1 MSSKLGPHKLQIIAG
16 YAERI
21 DDPAVPAGKTGAP
34 FDCSTQPLQL
44 HGKYLA
50 HGPALDDQIDFLHE
64 GLICISFKSVFD
76 PAPEATGLQEGNE
89 EIGCVY
95 RIMALPS
102 STHHDGIAFIHGQ
115 LLSAQHRS
123 QIYGLSN

>member
-1 MSSKLGPHKLQIIAG
+1 MSSKLGPHQLQIIAG

-44 HGKYLA
+44 PGKYLA
-50 HGPALDDQIDFLHE
+50 HRPALDDQIDFLHE
-64 GLICISFKSVFD
+64 GLVCISFKSVFVTD
-76 PAPEATGLQEGNE
+76 TEATGFQEGNE
-89 EIGCVY
+89 EIGSVN

-102 STHHDGIAFIHGQ
+102 STHHEGIAFSHGP
-115 LLSAQHRS
+115 LLSAQHRA
-123 QIYGLSN
+123 QIYG